1 MQSIF
6 MVCLLWELPG
16 QASLEATPPGERAT
30 GEMVGQKD
38 ATGWL
43 QRLLEPTPT
52 SSWLGDHG
60 IVLRGF
66 TNGNFTAASKTGNN
80 LPMGM
85 NYLGNQFQLEQNTL
99 IVEKP
104 IDTDSD
110 SFHWGFRTYSI
121 LPGTDYRFTVANN
134 LMTGQ
139 LSANNGQPNTYG
151 VDIPEFWVQAWLPE
165 LRTDIKA
172 GRFFTI
178 LCNESVDPTN
188 NRLVSRALTF
198 MNNPFTSAGL
208 LATTRLSDNWTWTN
222 GITSG
227 NDVFF
232 GPASGPMYLGGLR
245 YDSDD
250 RHTAWA
256 FNTTLG
262 DNTYDMRL
270 MQGRT
275 FDVFEL
281 YLSRDLVSVS
291 DRLNYT
297 LDMMYSLENGI
308 DGAFNMPD
316 GSYPRYYQGNASWYG
331 FINYLTYTF
340 NEELAATFRFEVFDD
355 PFGVRTG
362 FQGVYTTYTL
372 GSVWKVRDG
381 LWLRPEV
388 RLDNNANSMAYNG
401 SHSLFTAAA
410 DFIIRW

>member
-1 MQSIF
+1 MQALF
-6 MVCLLWELPG
+6 LTCLLSGLAG
-16 QASLEATPPGERAT
+16 QTTLQPPPPKEGSIEDSNESAD
-30 GEMVGQKD
+30 G
-38 ATGWL
+38 TGWL
-43 QRLLEPTPT
+43 GKLLAPTPAGG
-52 SSWLGDHG
+52 WLEDQG
-60 IVLRGF
+60 IILRGF
-66 TNGNFTAASKTGNN
+66 TNGNFTAASHTGNN
-80 LPMGM
+80 LPLGM

-121 LPGTDYRFTVANN
+121 LPGTDYQFTLANN
-134 LMTGQ
+134 LMAGQ

-151 VDIPEFWVQAWLPE
+151 VDVPEFWMQAWLPE

-188 NRLVSRALTF
+188 NRLVSRAITF

-208 LATTRLSDNWTWTN
+208 LATTRLSGNWTWTN

-262 DNTYDMRL
+262 DNTYNTRVK
-270 MQGRT
+270 QGRT

-331 FINYLTYTF
+331 FLNYLTYTF
-340 NEELAATFRFEVFDD
+340 TDDLAGTFRFEVFDD

-362 FQGVYTTYTL
+362 FQGIYTTYTL

-381 LWLRPEV
+381 LWLRPEL
-388 RLDNNANSMAYNG
+388 RLDNNANSLAYNG
-401 SHSLFTAAA
+401 CHSLFTAAA